1 MDNLMSEFIDKI
13 SSDLLEAQK
22 VMGKA
27 LKDSNNPFFK
37 SKYADINSVLD
48 AVIPALN
55 QNNISVWQP
64 TVVVDGRKYV
74 KTMFVHA
81 PTGQFI
87 AGLTEIVYVK
97 ELDPQQQVA
106 AITYARRGGLQSMA
120 NIGGEDDDGMTASG
134 KETKADK
141 PSRFARKSNDTA
153 TAKKI
158 EATDTVKPPEPS
170 QDSSGEVSDTK
181 VDQPQEAPTKT
192 SFRRLRRS

>member
-1 MDNLMSEFIDKI
+1 MSEAIDKI
-13 SSDLLEAQK
+13 SEDLLKAQK

-55 QNNISVWQP
+55 DNNISVWQP
-64 TVVVDGRKYV
+64 TVVEDNRKYV
-74 KTMFVHA
+74 KTIFLH
-81 PTGQFI
+81 TSGQFL

-120 NIGGEDDDGMTASG
+120 NIGGEDDDGATAAG
-134 KETKADK
+134 KTSKDIPSDK
-141 PSRFARKSNDTA
+141 PSRFARKSKDTA
-153 TAKKI
+153 KQP
-158 EATDTVKPPEPS
+158 EADSVKDVPNTS
-170 QDSSGEVSDTK
+170 QDSSQATSSTDEGQDK
-181 VDQPQEAPTKT
+181 QAPTKT
-192 SFRRLRRS
+192 SFRRFKRG